1 MGKQMNRK
9 VTVAGVKS
17 SEGRTRQEE
26 KAIRR
31 ALEFPC
37 ARQLGKGRAFFFFL
51 LIWREFCFIM
61 SFPSGTVVKNLP
73 AVQETWVHM
82 GSIPESGRSP
92 GEGNGYPLQ
101 YFQQESPMDR
111 GA

>member
-37 ARQLGKGRAFFFFL
+37 ARQLGKGRAFFFFFNL
-51 LIWREFCFIM
+51 ERILFYHELPKWH
-61 SFPSGTVVKNLP
+61 SGKES
-73 AVQETWVHM
+73 ACSAGDM
-82 GSIPESGRSP
+82 GSHGLDP
-92 GEGNGYPLQ
+92 
-101 YFQQESPMDR
+101 
-111 GA
+111 